1 MKSLKESLLADM
13 DGVLDKGDN
22 IAIAAFEK
30 TYICGFDA
38 EFKNN
43 TIELTYN
50 EDSISFS
57 ELQPE
62 YRELAILKEIPG
74 KEKIIISGTG
84 ILNIRSGVTDKTL
97 KRIESKKPLLLIFRD
112 NLFAKKKY
120 EHTELKNCTIVADMV
135 EFYYPVSFKNCT
147 IKLNSK
153 FIDFKNDTL
162 KSIDDLKGLK
172 LDTLNY
178 NGVVLNIINTTL
190 GKEIYLNKDD
200 DKYMEKIYNVLA
212 SVFSEMIKKNRQ
224 YSFKIRVGK
233 DWYVTYSSRN
243 DFWYC
248 AYGY

>member
-1 MKSLKESLLADM
+1 MKSLKESLLRDIDDTLE
-13 DGVLDKGDN
+13 DGD
-22 IAIAAFEK
+22 IAVKDVIKKHFNFFDVDIAK
-30 TYICGFDA
+30 
-38 EFKNN
+38 N
-43 TIELTYN
+43 TITLTFN
-50 EDSISFS
+50 ADSAHSKS
-57 ELQPE
+57 EYQSP
-62 YRELAILKEIPG
+62 AILKEIPG
-74 KEKIIISGTG
+74 NEKIIVKDSN
-84 ILNIRSGVTDKTL
+84 LLYVQSGVSDKTL
-97 KRIESKKPLLLIFRD
+97 KRLVSKQPLLIIFKDTLID
-112 NLFAKKKY
+112 KKAA
-120 EHTELKNCTIVADMV
+120 EHSELKNCIIEADMV

-172 LDTLNY
+172 LDSLNY

-233 DWYVTYSSRN
+233 DWHVTYSSRN
-243 DFWYC
+243 DYWYC